1 MDGSSSLPGCDL
13 AKMIRKHPLLVLLSV
28 LCKSLQRSL
37 IFIALPFSACA
48 LFGKAGAKVRCFLIP
63 SKCFERKVC
72 ESWQFFALFY
82 KIRVKRGRFGGNGRK
97 KGIFRE
103 HDHLVMEAAREAKR
117 GPIVGKR
124 CLGGAKQGQENRG
137 NGARRTETRVSYD
150 WEAIFSLLYIYI
162 AQERR
167 KWPLRA
173 RAPLLPSWGRPKPHR
188 PSFGMV
194 SGRVRDGKPHANKH
208 ISHASRATGPPHS
221 NRLKSGVK
229 NEVNFVAL

>member
-1 MDGSSSLPGCDL
+1 MYRRLGSKHLFQKLDGSSSLPGCDL

-37 IFIALPFSACA
+37 VFIALPFSAYA
-48 LFGKAGAKVRCFLIP
+48 LFGKAGAKVRRFLIP

-82 KIRVKRGRFGGNGRK
+82 KIRAKIGCFGGKGRK

-103 HDHLVMEAAREAKR
+103 HDHLVMEAAWEAKR
-117 GPIVGKR
+117 GHIVGKR

-150 WEAIFSLLYIYI
+150 WEAIFSLLYI
-162 AQERR
+162 
-167 KWPLRA
+167 
-173 RAPLLPSWGRPKPHR
+173 
-188 PSFGMV
+188 
-194 SGRVRDGKPHANKH
+194 
-208 ISHASRATGPPHS
+208 
-221 NRLKSGVK
+221 
-229 NEVNFVAL
+229 

>member
-1 MDGSSSLPGCDL
+1 MYRRLGSKHLFQKIGRLFFFTRMRPGQND
-13 AKMIRKHPLLVLLSV
+13 RKHPLLVLLSV

-48 LFGKAGAKVRCFLIP
+48 LFGKAGAKVRRFLIP

-82 KIRVKRGRFGGNGRK
+82 KTRIKRGCFWGKSRK

-103 HDHLVMEAAREAKR
+103 HDPLVMEAAWEARR
-117 GPIVGKR
+117 GHIVGKR
-124 CLGGAKQGQENRG
+124 SLGGAKQGQENRG

-162 AQERR
+162 
-167 KWPLRA
+167 
-173 RAPLLPSWGRPKPHR
+173 
-188 PSFGMV
+188 
-194 SGRVRDGKPHANKH
+194 
-208 ISHASRATGPPHS
+208 
-221 NRLKSGVK
+221 
-229 NEVNFVAL
+229 